1 MMNGGKIERDD
12 DALTSDG
19 FQRFAH
25 LAHEDF
31 LTQPAQAR
39 PFELDERSG
48 MRISCKKTDCLAQRR
63 NANRGVN
70 LEEAALIKERVGKV
84 YNPLIY
90 GRTCDLL
97 EGKSA
102 PKKKK

>member
-1 MMNGGKIERDD
+1 
-12 DALTSDG
+12 
-19 FQRFAH
+19 
-25 LAHEDF
+25 
-31 LTQPAQAR
+31 
-39 PFELDERSG
+39 
-48 MRISCKKTDCLAQRR
+48 MRIKISDQLTDYEGRKLVEGSEPVTFRR
-63 NANRGVN
+63 VFTTALNLFEDKDRPEPDQMAMIYALSTKLYSGNEVDLT